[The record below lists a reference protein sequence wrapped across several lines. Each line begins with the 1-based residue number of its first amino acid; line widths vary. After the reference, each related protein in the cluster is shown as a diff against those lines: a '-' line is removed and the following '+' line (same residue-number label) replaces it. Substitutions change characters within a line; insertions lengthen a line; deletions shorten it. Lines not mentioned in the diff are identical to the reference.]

1 MAQAGDRD
9 RMQEGK
15 KPQEEKALLV
25 GLDTGEDEDFD
36 RSMEELGE
44 LARACGMRAAGVV
57 TQRTAGVNKAFY
69 IGTGKV
75 EEVREYAGSLEADVV
90 IFDHSLTPSQ
100 LRNLQKEI
108 WKPILDR
115 TTLILD
121 IFSTRAKTREAKL
134 QVETA
139 RLQYLLSRLVGM
151 HEALTRQG
159 GASGS
164 MSSKGAGEKK
174 LELDRRKIERR
185 LVELRR
191 ELEEVSRE
199 RATQSKRRMASR
211 IPKVSLV
218 GYTNAGKSTLMNA
231 MVDRYLKDGEKR
243 VLEADMLFATLDT
256 TVRHIH
262 MGNSREILLAD
273 TVGFIH
279 KLPHGLIKAF
289 RSTLEE
295 VKNADLLLC
304 VVDCSDENYRQQI
317 RVTKETLEEIGAGS
331 IPMLYVYNKADLCGA
346 GPIPR
351 VVGEDKI
358 YICAKTGQGLEELCG
373 MILDRVYADYVQA
386 EFLFPY
392 DRGQVVSYLLENA
405 RVLEQEY
412 LEEGIRLK
420 LSCHRADA
428 GKYGEYSRIPI
439 QRSPPSAS
447 GDAEKHNND
456 S

>member
-1 MAQAGDRD
+1 M
-9 RMQEGK
+9 E
-15 KPQEEKALLV
+15 ELEKALLV
-25 GLDTGEDEDFD
+25 GVDTGEEEDFE

-44 LARACGMRAAGVV
+44 LAKACHMTVAGMV
-57 TQRTAGVNKAFY
+57 TQHMESVNKAFY

-75 EEVREYAGSLEADVV
+75 EEVREYAKVLEADIV
-90 IFDHSLTPSQ
+90 IFDNSLTPSQ

-108 WKPILDR
+108 GKPILDR

-151 HEALTRQG
+151 HDALTRQG

-191 ELEEVSRE
+191 ELDEVSKERE
-199 RATQSKRRMASR
+199 TQSKRRLESR

-231 MVDRYLKDGEKR
+231 MVDRYLHDDEKK
-243 VLEADMLFATLDT
+243 VLEKDMLFATLDT
-256 TVRHIH
+256 TVRNID
-262 MGNSREILLAD
+262 MGNNREILLSD

-279 KLPHGLIKAF
+279 KLPHGLVKAF

-295 VKNADLLLC
+295 VKNADLLLY
-304 VVDCSDENYRQQI
+304 VVDCSDENYKQQI
-317 RVTKETLEEIGAGS
+317 QVTRETLLEIGAAD
-331 IPMLYVYNKADLCGA
+331 IPVLYVYNKADKCDIVPL
-346 GPIPR
+346 PKR
-351 VVGEDKI
+351 VGENKL
-358 YICAKTGQGLEELCG
+358 YMSAKTGQGLEELSR
-373 MILDRVYADYVQA
+373 MILEQVYADDVEA

-392 DRGQVVSYLLENA
+392 AMGQAVSYFMEHA
-405 RVLEQEY
+405 HILEQEY
-412 LEEGIRLK
+412 LADGVRLK
-420 LSCHRADA
+420 VNCHRADA
-428 GKYGEYSRIPI
+428 GKYQGYMVA
-439 QRSPPSAS
+439 Q
-447 GDAEKHNND
+447 K
-456 S
+456 

>member
-1 MAQAGDRD
+1 M
-9 RMQEGK
+9 ENL
-15 KPQEEKALLV
+15 EKALLV
-25 GLDTGEDEDFD
+25 GVDTGEDEDFE
-36 RSMEELGE
+36 RSMQELGE
-44 LARACGMRAAGVV
+44 LAKACHMSVAGVV
-57 TQRTAGVNKAFY
+57 TQNMESVNKAFY

-75 EEVREYAGSLEADVV
+75 EEVREYAKLLEADIV
-90 IFDHSLTPSQ
+90 IFDNSLTPSQ

-108 WKPILDR
+108 GKPILDR

-191 ELEEVSRE
+191 ELDEVSKERE
-199 RATQSKRRMASR
+199 TQSKRRLESR

-231 MVDRYLKDGEKR
+231 MVERYMHDDEKK
-243 VLEADMLFATLDT
+243 VLEKDMLFATLDT
-256 TVRHIH
+256 TVRNID
-262 MGNSREILLAD
+262 MGNNREILLAD

-279 KLPHGLIKAF
+279 KLPHGLVKAF

-295 VKNADLLLC
+295 VKNADLLLY
-304 VVDCSDENYRQQI
+304 VVDCSDENYKQQI
-317 RVTKETLEEIGAGS
+317 RVTQDTLLEIGAAD
-331 IPMLYVYNKADLCGA
+331 IPVLYVYNKADKCGIT
-346 GPIPR
+346 PIPKL
-351 VVGEDKI
+351 VGDNKI
-358 YICAKTGQGLEELCG
+358 YLSAKTGKGLEELSRL
-373 MILDRVYADYVQA
+373 IQERVYADYKET

-392 DRGQVVSYLLENA
+392 EMGQAVSYLMEHA
-405 RVLEQEY
+405 QVLEQEY
-412 LEEGIRLK
+412 IAEGVRLK
-420 LSCHRADA
+420 VSCHKADL
-428 GKYGEYSRIPI
+428 GKYESYIVK
-439 QRSPPSAS
+439 A
-447 GDAEKHNND
+447 
-456 S
+456 